1 MDRCAGRR
9 LAGWLQGEGHD
20 VLEAR
25 TLGADPGDRA
35 LLELAA
41 SENRVL
47 ITIDTDFGEL
57 VYLHDLPHAGL
68 VRLPDVPA
76 ERRIALM
83 AAVIDHQGPSIGR
96 ASDRHNT
103 RRENPDIASATT
115 LIATSVATFRHS
127 AWDGIPTTFNNLA

>member
-20 VLEAR
+20 VLEPERWA
-25 TLGADPGDRA
+25 LIPGDRA

-83 AAVIDHQGPSIGR
+83 AAVIDHHGQALEER
-96 ASDRHNT
+96 AIVTIRGERIRISLPPLH
-103 RRENPDIASATT
+103 
-115 LIATSVATFRHS
+115 
-127 AWDGIPTTFNNLA
+127 

>member
-1 MDRCAGRR
+1 MRFLVDRCAGRR
-9 LAGWLQGEGHD
+9 LAEWLQVEGHD

-57 VYLHDLPHAGL
+57 VYLHDLPHTGL
-68 VRLPDVPA
+68 VRLPDVP
-76 ERRIALM
+76 RNSAL
-83 AAVIDHQGPSIGR
+83 R
-96 ASDRHNT
+96 
-103 RRENPDIASATT
+103 
-115 LIATSVATFRHS
+115 
-127 AWDGIPTTFNNLA
+127 

>member
-20 VLEAR
+20 IVEAR

-57 VYLHDLPHAGL
+57 VYLHDLPHAGM

-83 AAVIDHQGPSIGR
+83 AAVIDRQGQALEER
-96 ASDRHNT
+96 AIVTVRGERIRISLPPLH
-103 RRENPDIASATT
+103 
-115 LIATSVATFRHS
+115 
-127 AWDGIPTTFNNLA
+127 

>member
-1 MDRCAGRR
+1 MRFLVDRCAGRR
-9 LAGWLQGEGHD
+9 LAGWLEGEGHD
-20 VLEAR
+20 VLEAWA
-25 TLGADPGDRA
+25 LGADPGDRA

-83 AAVIDHQGPSIGR
+83 AAVIDHHGQALEER
-96 ASDRHNT
+96 AIVTIRGERIRISLPPLH
-103 RRENPDIASATT
+103 
-115 LIATSVATFRHS
+115 
-127 AWDGIPTTFNNLA
+127 